1 MAQMQLL
8 LRAVSNGRSWDALQE
23 DFALIPDDQ
32 LWPRSRNAEIG
43 GTPDGYYLIVAN
55 IGSNSGQG
63 LDFING
69 YAFLERYYSYYD
81 TKDSKMG
88 FATTKY
94 TTAVVNSQA

>member
-1 MAQMQLL
+1 MQLL

-23 DFALIPDDQ
+23 DFALIPDAQ

-43 GTPDGYYLIVAN
+43 GTPDGYYLMIAST
-55 IGSNSGQG
+55 GSRQGQG

-81 TKDSKMG
+81 SANSAMG
-88 FATTKY
+88 FASTQY
-94 TTAVVNSQA
+94 TSAVVNSQA

>member
-1 MAQMQLL
+1 MQLL
-8 LRAVSNGRSWDALQE
+8 LRAVSNKRSWNTLQE
-23 DFALIPDDQ
+23 DFALIPDAQ

-94 TTAVVNSQA
+94 TNAVVNSQA